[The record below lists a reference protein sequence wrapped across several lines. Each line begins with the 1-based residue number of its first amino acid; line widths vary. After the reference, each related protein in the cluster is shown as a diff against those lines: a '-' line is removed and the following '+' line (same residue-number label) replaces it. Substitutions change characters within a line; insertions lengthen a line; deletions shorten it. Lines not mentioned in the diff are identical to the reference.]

1 VIEKLLSICVIIIL
15 LGLIS
20 TILFSTKDIKR
31 SYAWLVV
38 MIATLCESCLKLYQG
53 NMISGIYLICISI
66 LDFFLFRRYYN
77 KYKESN
83 LENKEFITNKKL
95 LDDLINKRGV
105 YNNKWL

>member
-1 VIEKLLSICVIIIL
+1 
-15 LGLIS
+15 
-20 TILFSTKDIKR
+20 
-31 SYAWLVV
+31 
-38 MIATLCESCLKLYQG
+38 
-53 NMISGIYLICISI
+53 MISGIYLICISI